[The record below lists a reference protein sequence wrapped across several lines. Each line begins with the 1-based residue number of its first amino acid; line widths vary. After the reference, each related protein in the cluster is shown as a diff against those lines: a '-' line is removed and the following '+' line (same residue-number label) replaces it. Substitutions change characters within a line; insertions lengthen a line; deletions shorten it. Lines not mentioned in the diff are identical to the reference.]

1 MSENINLL
9 IVDDS
14 KVSRMM
20 IASFVKARKPD
31 WSLGLA
37 EDGED
42 ALARADSGEI
52 DCFSVD
58 LNMPGIDGLEVIRQ
72 LKNRNPAVKCVLMTA
87 NIQDGVKN
95 SATELGV
102 DCVYKP
108 VTEKSIDQLLGYL
121 GE

>member
-20 IASFVKARKPD
+20 IASFVKSRKPD

-37 EDGED
+37 EDGKD
-42 ALARADSGEI
+42 ALAQADSSEI

-58 LNMPGIDGLEVIRQ
+58 LNMPGIDGLEVIRR
-72 LKNRNPAVKCVLMTA
+72 LKNRNPAAKIVLMTA

-95 SATELGV
+95 SAAELGV

-108 VTEKSIDQLLGYL
+108 VTRESIDQMLEYL
-121 GE
+121 GG